1 MSAQI
6 RVLQMIDSM
15 GIGGAEMLLYEFTSR
30 LDPSEFKTDI
40 CFFESGSL
48 KEDFQK
54 INIVPV
60 KIDWKSRVDP
70 SLIWQMYKVIR
81 RVKPHI
87 VHTHLF
93 KSDFHGRVA
102 ARLAGVPVV
111 FSTLHSCND
120 WAINPFYGLG
130 YGLTTIFADKII
142 AVADEVRDYAIKYS
156 RISPERIVTIQNA
169 VRIEK
174 FEFMD
179 RLGIKIREE
188 FGISSSTLLVGIVG
202 RLEEPKDHE
211 NFLKAA
217 SKIYRKNKDV
227 RFLVVGSGSLR
238 ERLESLTNDLGLSKA
253 VIFTGLR
260 RDVPAVMSALDLFVL
275 SSRYEG
281 LPVVVLEAMAAKKPI
296 VATRV
301 SGVPGVVEDGNTGIL
316 VNPGDPGALA
326 KACLYL
332 LERPELRIQMGNAGY
347 ERVKRNY
354 SMDAFIEKSIDLYR
368 DYLVRHKVVL

>member
-1 MSAQI
+1 MSTPIRILQI
-6 RVLQMIDSM
+6 IDSM
-15 GIGGAEMLLYEFTSR
+15 MVGGAEMLLYEFTSR
-30 LDPSEFKTDI
+30 LDASEFKTDI
-40 CFFESGSL
+40 AFCENGPL

-54 INIVPV
+54 INIFPE
-60 KIDWKSRVDP
+60 KIEWKSRVDP
-70 SLIWQMYKVIR
+70 FLVLRMYREIR

-93 KSDFHGRVA
+93 KSDFHGRLA

-120 WAINPFYGLG
+120 WALNPLFGLG
-130 YGLTTIFADKII
+130 YGLTTVFADKII

-156 RISPERIVTIQNA
+156 RIQSDRIITIPNA

-174 FEFMD
+174 FESID
-179 RLGIKIREE
+179 HLGPQLRSE

-211 NFLKAA
+211 NFLRAA
-217 SKIYRKNKDV
+217 AQIYRENANV
-227 RFLVVGSGSLR
+227 RFLVVGDGTLR
-238 ERLESLTNDLGLSKA
+238 ERLVALTDELGLSNV

-260 RDVPAVMSALDLFVL
+260 KDVPAVMSALDLFVL

-281 LPVVVLEAMAAKKPI
+281 LPVVVLEAMAARKPV

-301 SGVPGVVEDGNTGIL
+301 SGVPGVVEDGKTGIL
-316 VNPGDPGALA
+316 VNPNDSKVLA
-326 KACLYL
+326 EACLHL
-332 LERPELRIQMGNAGY
+332 LADPELRTQMGTAGY
-347 ERVKRNY
+347 ERAKLNF
-354 SMDAFIEKSIDLYR
+354 SMDALVEKTINLYR
-368 DYLVRHKVVL
+368 TYLARHEVSV